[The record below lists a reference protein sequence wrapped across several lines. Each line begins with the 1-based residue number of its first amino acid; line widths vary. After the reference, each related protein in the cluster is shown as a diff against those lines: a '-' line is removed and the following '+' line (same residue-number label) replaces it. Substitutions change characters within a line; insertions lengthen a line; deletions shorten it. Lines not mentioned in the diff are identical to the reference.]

1 MEAQNHTSEKNTV
14 LITESSKNIEEI
26 LCKSIFN
33 DFTTQVTK
41 EKGVIIDICKDH
53 ETIILSSACLDSC
66 TYIYKRYLEGKCS
79 LHLLNHIDIN
89 EDGLDNDSIFRFTLF
104 NLELFRKKSFRAKAT
119 YIANNT
125 FSDVSKDQYKEIFDL
140 ELMEKAPLLYINL
153 YRVIAFEN
161 QAALIR
167 TFDLLGNFDKDTA
180 SSYLDSFLPFIIY
193 ADSGDSFCNSLI
205 SYYRKLDYAESAH
218 KPLIFSFLNKI
229 YGRMDGPTIEKIS
242 YNFYPIISY
251 CLCEDEGGE
260 NIDLLDSYMEALP
273 ALTKNLNTIG
283 IVIYSKILKNETY
296 LKAFASKITEPGN
309 KIELFYHDI
318 LLKVENLLEN
328 EDTTSIPGL
337 ELKRGVD
344 QYVGFLQDN
353 NIPDETSPMFDLL
366 ADNRTNNT

>member
-1 MEAQNHTSEKNTV
+1 
-14 LITESSKNIEEI
+14 
-26 LCKSIFN
+26 
-33 DFTTQVTK
+33 
-41 EKGVIIDICKDH
+41 
-53 ETIILSSACLDSC
+53 
-66 TYIYKRYLEGKCS
+66 
-79 LHLLNHIDIN
+79 
-89 EDGLDNDSIFRFTLF
+89 
-104 NLELFRKKSFRAKAT
+104 
-119 YIANNT
+119 
-125 FSDVSKDQYKEIFDL
+125 
-140 ELMEKAPLLYINL
+140 
-153 YRVIAFEN
+153 
-161 QAALIR
+161 
-167 TFDLLGNFDKDTA
+167 
-180 SSYLDSFLPFIIY
+180 
-193 ADSGDSFCNSLI
+193 
-205 SYYRKLDYAESAH
+205 
-218 KPLIFSFLNKI
+218 
-229 YGRMDGPTIEKIS
+229 MDGPTIEKIS